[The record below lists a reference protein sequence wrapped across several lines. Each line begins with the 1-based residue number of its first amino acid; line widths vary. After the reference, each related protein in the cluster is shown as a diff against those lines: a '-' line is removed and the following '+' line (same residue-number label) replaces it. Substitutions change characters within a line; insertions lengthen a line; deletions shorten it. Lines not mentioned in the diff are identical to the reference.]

1 MSKTRKTKQ
10 IPDEISTMS
19 FEEAYAALKDAT
31 ERLEG
36 EEIDL
41 ESTLDEYS
49 RASALAQHCANLLDS
64 AEKRVSVLTESE
76 GVIQLTSLDTE
87 ETD

>member
-1 MSKTRKTKQ
+1 MTETNSAKQ
-10 IPDEISTMS
+10 IPDDIAAMS
-19 FEEAYAALKDAT
+19 FEEAYTALKDAT
-31 ERLEG
+31 DRLEA

-41 ESTLDEYS
+41 ESTLAEYA
-49 RASALAQHCANLLDS
+49 RASALARHCANLLDT
-64 AEKRVSVLTESE
+64 AEQRIRVLTESE